1 MTTLHVSRDYSPSA
15 GSQIERPKSR
25 RTPALLALGV
35 FVAHCAALVAAGGFS
50 LLQWTYPAFALVVAA
65 LLYRISPAHYLAFV
79 WWLFFLS
86 PFVRRIVDY
95 HLSWNWANPINLSPL
110 LAAAVCVFSIRLAGR
125 KGNELHFVPLLLI
138 ATGILF
144 GYIVGLQN
152 AGFVAASYAAF
163 NWLMPPILCFHI
175 ACYHL
180 HFPEFR
186 DTLTRTFIWGGLIT
200 GVYGLMQYFYLPR
213 WDAEWLIRAQIFG
226 QMVSG
231 GLPLPYYVRVF
242 STMNSPAPFASVMMA
257 TIIIILNT
265 QHKLRWFAA
274 PPVLISLL
282 LSIVRTAW
290 GGLGVAWLYT
300 IVRLR
305 TSATVRQLLVGACV
319 LVAALPLLTVESV
332 SNIVNK
338 RFESLLKLTEDS
350 SYTARAESYQNAVMA
365 VSTNFAGN
373 GLGATGTATK
383 LNNQGSMGEHG
394 DFDSGLL
401 EIPFNLGWPGA
412 FLYTVGVLWFLYS
425 GLLHGRSGGPNH
437 QWNVACGGIVI
448 GTLSECFLTNSLT
461 AGVGM
466 IFWCFLGMLL
476 AEKAFRASSRTG

>member
-1 MTTLHVSRDYSPSA
+1 LQSV
-15 GSQIERPKSR
+15 
-25 RTPALLALGV
+25 
-35 FVAHCAALVAAGGFS
+35 GF
-50 LLQWTYPAFALVVAA
+50 LP
-65 LLYRISPAHYLAFV
+65 
-79 WWLFFLS
+79 
-86 PFVRRIVDY
+86 
-95 HLSWNWANPINLSPL
+95 
-110 LAAAVCVFSIRLAGR
+110 
-125 KGNELHFVPLLLI
+125 
-138 ATGILF
+138 
-144 GYIVGLQN
+144 
-152 AGFVAASYAAF
+152 ASYAAF

-175 ACYHL
+175 ACYHK
-180 HFPEFR
+180 HFADFR
-186 DTLTRTFIWGGLIT
+186 EILTRTFIWGGLIT
-200 GVYGLMQYFYLPR
+200 GAYGVVQYFFLPR
-213 WDAEWLIRAQIFG
+213 WDAEWLIRSQIFG
-226 QMVSG
+226 QMGSA
-231 GLPLPYYVRVF
+231 GLPFPFYVRVF
-242 STMNSPAPFASVMMA
+242 STMNAPAPFASTMMA
-257 TIIIILNT
+257 AIIIILNT

-290 GGLGVAWLYT
+290 GGLAVAWLYT
-300 IVRLR
+300 MVRLR
-305 TSATVRQLLVGACV
+305 TSATVRQLLVAACV
-319 LVAALPLLTVESV
+319 LVMALPLLADETISNLV
-332 SNIVNK
+332 SK
-338 RFESLLKLTEDS
+338 RFESLLKLTDDS
-350 SYTARAESYQNAVMA
+350 SYVARSELYQNAVMA

-412 FLYTVGVLWFLYS
+412 FLYTVGVLWFLCA

-476 AEKAFRASSRTG
+476 AEKAFRASSQTG